1 MKLVGLNRKWIWII
15 VAFVLVRVIVFSS
28 FWEASAD
35 KGGWNNFYAWS
46 QPAQAALMQKFHEP
60 CDWRPPLYYT
70 FTSTALFLFK
80 SQMSIY
86 LFQLLLAFA
95 SLIIGYKIIR
105 LFFSEKI
112 AFWATLIWAI
122 EPFWAWQNFQ
132 LASEN
137 LYMPIFLAAMFY
149 LFNFFKQGTIR
160 HIALASFFFGL
171 AALTRPTALL
181 MPAFISI
188 VLIALFILRNKI
200 KTDDAFFKKSVKEV
214 VVLLLIFDAL
224 FLAILAPWVIRN
236 KIIYDRFSFA
246 NLSAINV
253 YYYNLPPLIA
263 FQKNISYQ
271 EASDIIVAKAE
282 KDLGPS
288 HIAAKNWDCS
298 LFTNEE
304 FNKHLDYYSSESN
317 KYILRNLKDYL
328 PLHLVKMAPFFAD
341 SGYFDM
347 YSAYTGEYS
356 KPDITAAFLK
366 RDFKEIKK
374 FFTDLDFKKM
384 IYIFGIFFWLI
395 VFASLVAAVFYSFFK
410 DKSKFLFFAFSLLL
424 AFYTSFLTSP
434 FNFAR
439 YRLPLY
445 LFFFAAFIY
454 VIEKLISMRK
464 DDRDIV
470 L

>member
-1 MKLVGLNRKWIWII
+1 MKLVGLNKKWIWII
-15 VAFVLVRVIVFSS
+15 IAFVLVRIIVFSS

-80 SQMSIY
+80 SQLSIY

-95 SLIIGYKIIR
+95 SLIIGYKII
-105 LFFSEKI
+105 
-112 AFWATLIWAI
+112 
-122 EPFWAWQNFQ
+122 
-132 LASEN
+132 
-137 LYMPIFLAAMFY
+137 
-149 LFNFFKQGTIR
+149 
-160 HIALASFFFGL
+160 
-171 AALTRPTALL
+171 
-181 MPAFISI
+181 
-188 VLIALFILRNKI
+188 
-200 KTDDAFFKKSVKEV
+200 VKEV
-214 VVLLLIFDAL
+214 VILLLIFNVL
-224 FLAILAPWVIRN
+224 FLVVLAPWIIRN

-246 NLSAINV
+246 NLSATNV

-271 EASDIIVAKAE
+271 EASDIIIAKAE
-282 KDLGPS
+282 KDLGPA
-288 HIAAKNWDCS
+288 HVAAKEWNCG
-298 LFTNEE
+298 LFTNKEL
-304 FNKHLDYYSSESN
+304 NKQFDYYSSESN

-328 PLHLVKMAPFFAD
+328 QLHLVKMAPFFAD

-374 FFTDLDFKKM
+374 FFTGLDFKKT

-445 LFFFAAFIY
+445 LFFFAAFVY
-454 VIEKLISMRK
+454 VVEKIITLWKNKRE
-464 DDRDIV
+464 
-470 L
+470 